1 MNAFLD
7 NNQIEEFSHFDFL
20 DEMHECYN
28 VSDDDWH
35 DYYDKEEYDDNSWEN
50 LGGVNAET

>member
-1 MNAFLD
+1 MNAFID